1 MRVVCDVAIIG
12 AGPYGLSLS
21 AHLSAAGVSH
31 RIFGKPFDT
40 WRNHMP
46 KDMMLKSDGF
56 ASNLSAPSPEA
67 TLKAYCAARAIPYH
81 DIDLPVRL
89 DVFNEYAAWFQ
100 RRFVPQIETVHVMK
114 VEREARHFAVWLE
127 SGERFAA
134 KAVVMAPGVT
144 WFAHTPTAFKALPD
158 WAVSHAF
165 EHRDVTQFKG
175 RRVAVVGAGASAIDL
190 AASLKDA
197 GVEVDLI
204 ARAETLKFHSAPD
217 GGDGSLLKQL
227 QRPSSGI
234 GPGWRSFL
242 CAGAPLL
249 YHRMPKAFRLRV
261 TRRHLGPAAG
271 WFMRA
276 RVEGKISMLLGREIM
291 AADAADGIVALTLK
305 DRNGAMKSIC
315 YDHVIAA
322 TGYRP
327 DLTRLPFLPTSLV
340 RLIDTVNSTPVLSDN
355 FETSVP
361 GLYATGPVAANAFG
375 PLMRFMVG
383 AEFAAPRLAAHLKRV
398 FGSRASA
405 QAA

>member
-1 MRVVCDVAIIG
+1 MRAVCDVAIIG

-31 RIFGKPFDT
+31 RIFGKPLDT
-40 WRNHMP
+40 WRHHMP

-56 ASNLSAPSPEA
+56 ASNLSAPSPDS
-67 TLKAYCAARAIPYH
+67 TLKAYCAARGLTYH
-81 DIDLPVRL
+81 DTDLPVRL
-89 DVFNEYAAWFQ
+89 EVFNEYATWFQ
-100 RRFVPQIETVHVMK
+100 RRFVANLEAVHVARI
-114 VEREARHFAVWLE
+114 EREAQHFAVWLE
-127 SGERFAA
+127 TGERFSA
-134 KAVVMAPGVT
+134 KAVVMVPGVT
-144 WFAHTPTAFKALPD
+144 WFAHTPKALKALPN
-158 WAVSHAF
+158 WALSHSYD
-165 EHRDVTQFKG
+165 HRDAAQFKG
-175 RRVAVVGAGASAIDL
+175 RRVAVVGGGSSAIDL
-190 AASLKDA
+190 AASLQAA
-197 GVEVDLI
+197 GADVDLI
-204 ARAETLKFHSAPD
+204 ARADELQFHSAPD
-217 GGDGSLLKQL
+217 GGDSSLLKQL
-227 QRPSSGI
+227 QRPASGI

-249 YHRMPKAFRLRV
+249 FHRMPEPFRLRV

-276 RVEGKISMLLGREIM
+276 RVEGKLPALLGREVV

-305 DRNGAMKSIC
+305 DREGRMKSLC

-327 DLTRLPFLPTSLV
+327 DLSRLPFLPKSLS
-340 RLIDTVNSTPVLSDN
+340 RLIAAVNDTPVLSDN

-361 GLYATGPVAANAFG
+361 GLYATGPIAANAFG

-383 AEFAAPRLAAHLKRV
+383 AEFAAPRLAAHLKRK
-398 FGSRASA
+398 FGARASA